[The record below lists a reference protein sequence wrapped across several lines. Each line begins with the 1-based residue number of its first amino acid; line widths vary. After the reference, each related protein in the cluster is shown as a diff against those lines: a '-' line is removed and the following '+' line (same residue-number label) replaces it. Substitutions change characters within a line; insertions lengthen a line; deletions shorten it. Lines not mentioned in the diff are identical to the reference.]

1 MSALKEAID
10 RAGGVAKASV
20 VCGVSQR
27 AAYKWLAAESL
38 PRTEYTG
45 ETNYA
50 ERLAAAAAARGQPFD
65 AAWLLAEV
73 APKKSAA

>member
-1 MSALKEAID
+1 MAALKDAI
-10 RAGGVAKASV
+10 AQSGGITKASK

-27 AAYKWLAAESL
+27 AIYKWLATGSL
-38 PRTEYTG
+38 PRTDYTG

-50 ERLAAAAAARGQPFD
+50 ERLAAASDGQFT
-65 AAWLLAEV
+65 AAWLLAEA

>member
-1 MSALKEAID
+1 MSALKDSIAQ
-10 RAGGVAKASV
+10 AGGVAKAST

-27 AAYKWLAAESL
+27 AIYKWLAAESL

-45 ETNYA
+45 ETHYA
-50 ERLAAAAAARGQPFD
+50 ERLAAAAAERGQPFD